1 MATLRDL
8 KGRIGSV
15 ASTEKITGAMKMI
28 SSAKMRKAQQALDR
42 LVPFRNQLQT
52 IMGNLVSTDAE
63 YTSELTEVRN
73 VKNRAIVILGSD
85 DGLCGAY
92 NINLFK
98 GLLEHILKLKSGNPE
113 MKFIVYPV
121 GKKITKAVEKLGL
134 DGVSVGKTSVN
145 SKSSA
150 AEIRDFTTSL
160 RTAFVAGD
168 VDAVEIV
175 YMRFF
180 SAGRQRF
187 NTQQL
192 LPVSAE
198 AFGAVENSNKPYIF
212 EPNAGK
218 IYNTILPLYII
229 SVMQEA
235 FGQNAASEQAARVM
249 AMQSANDNASKLR
262 EALNLEYNKLRQ
274 QGITTELLDILGGQ
288 VEK

>member
-1 MATLRDL
+1 MD
-8 KGRIGSV
+8 
-15 ASTEKITGAMKMI
+15 
-28 SSAKMRKAQQALDR
+28 
-42 LVPFRNQLQT
+42 
-52 IMGNLVSTDAE
+52 
-63 YTSELTEVRN
+63 
-73 VKNRAIVILGSD
+73 
-85 DGLCGAY
+85 C
-92 NINLFK
+92 
-98 GLLEHILKLKSGNPE
+98 
-113 MKFIVYPV
+113 
-121 GKKITKAVEKLGL
+121 
-134 DGVSVGKTSVN
+134 VSVGKAGVN

-150 AEIRDFTTSL
+150 AEIRDFTTFL